1 MRLGPLEIIVIIVII
16 IAIAVIARIFRASRG
31 TAKQNKEPPVDTP
44 VKPVEGRTGRTRN
57 FLKRVGV
64 ACIFTGSVLLLAGI
78 SMFRWAF
85 QSYSWAFIIVVIGLV
100 LLFLSRKK

>member
-1 MRLGPLEIIVIIVII
+1 MRLGPLEIIVIIAII
-16 IAIAVIARIFRASRG
+16 IAIAVITRILRTSHG
-31 TAKQNKEPPVDTP
+31 TAKQNKESPLDTP
-44 VKPVEGRTGRTRN
+44 VKPVGERTGRTRN
-57 FLKRVGV
+57 FLKRAGV
-64 ACIFTGSVLLLAGI
+64 ACILTGSVLLLAGI